1 MTTIGWECPR
11 CHRCY
16 APSITQCPHCGGNY
30 QGGGVPIFPS
40 YPPYTNCYGS
50 GTVTST
56 EGQTYVTYNFTSNS
70 TKENNA

>member
-1 MTTIGWECPR
+1 MTTLGWECPR

-30 QGGGVPIFPS
+30 QGSGVIPPLPP
-40 YPPYTNCYGS
+40 YPPYIVTWGS
-50 GTVTST
+50 GSVTT
-56 EGQTYVTYNFTSNS
+56 DGTQYVTVNLVSD